1 MPRRRRETAAF
12 HDANER
18 SDAIERVHP
27 EIVLKSGQPVHRI
40 PANRQLGTGL
50 SLASHQNHRRWTMDA
65 NITAAEP
72 FVREPG
78 AGSTLNVLGVT
89 HICKATGAET
99 AGSFSF
105 WEDLVPPGA
114 GAPPHVHLHEDEAFY
129 VISGE
134 IQVEFE
140 GQSAPRR

>member
-1 MPRRRRETAAF
+1 
-12 HDANER
+12 
-18 SDAIERVHP
+18 
-27 EIVLKSGQPVHRI
+27 
-40 PANRQLGTGL
+40 
-50 SLASHQNHRRWTMDA
+50 MDA

-105 WEDLVPPGA
+105 WEDQVPPGA
-114 GAPPHVHLHEDEAFY
+114 GAPPHVHIHEDEAFY

-134 IQVEFE
+134 IQVDCDLSGEQNGEICDHGAFAG
-140 GQSAPRR
+140 GQNNRDSFVGKFFSQKTTQGCGRAE